1 MKTSQKTSQL
11 AVLLAALTTGIKD
24 SLPVGIRLSL
34 LRLLTVLCGAFTATA
49 VLGQVT
55 YTWSGAGDGTN
66 IATAANWSPTGGPPS
81 GVNQDSGQWNGTVA
95 GNLALTYISGLPGT
109 GFGTMGVN
117 WHIAAGQ
124 VGSVSLV
131 CPAGNS
137 GTVAFNNVTID
148 SGTGPVTFG
157 DGTANQL
164 NFIGRPAGATHEM
177 LNNSA
182 TPVTI
187 NPSVRWQAG
196 GGSAYV
202 LDFTGN
208 WTVNN
213 YLRNDNGSGP
223 TTVALESG
231 TFTWAADPVQRG
243 NSPSGPIDIFAGTMI
258 LTSPNLAPSEA
269 PGTVAVGNNVIQ
281 NNGTL
286 EFNAPAQSDNI
297 SRVISGSG
305 VVQVNDGTLTLSGA
319 NTYTGN
325 TILSG
330 GELIAGIVEN
340 PGVAGPFGEGGMIS
354 FSGGTLGWSV
364 NNTYDYSATFSTAA
378 SQAYSFDSG
387 GQLVTLATGLSSS
400 GGTLTKLGS
409 GTLTLSGAST
419 YTGSTTISAGVLVF
433 QGSKS
438 GSGNIS
444 VADGT
449 TLDVFAT
456 GAQVTPGALVI
467 GSSSGATLAFDSVS
481 STTIAPLAAGTLSSA
496 GTVTINI
503 NSGTFT
509 VGQSYPL
516 LTWTSG
522 TAPTVSLGVLNGYIG
537 NLSFSGNTLALN
549 ITGTAYSWTGL
560 SNGNWDTTTANNW
573 IQNGGP
579 AVFANGGPVL
589 FADTATGTTNVTIAA
604 LVQPTTVT
612 FNNNSLIYSV
622 TSSSGNDIG
631 GSASLTKSGISA
643 VTMSGGFNSY
653 TGITTVNGGTLSV
666 GTLANGGSASD
677 IGAAANSAG
686 NLLFNGGTLQYLGGT
701 ASSDHL
707 FTLTTAG
714 GAIDASGSGPLNLN
728 NAGLVGYSG
737 TGARVLTL
745 TGTNAGTLAAS
756 IADNGGA
763 TSLAK
768 NGAGTWVLTGT
779 NTESGGTT
787 IANGELQI
795 GAGGASGSIGSGS
808 INDNGVLDFNR
819 TGTLTVS
826 GAISGGGTVTNDGSG
841 TVILANNNSYTGGT
855 TVNAG
860 TLQVGNGGSTG
871 QINANGTITN
881 NSTLVFNSTGTF
893 FLSAAINGTG
903 QVIKQGSGLL
913 KLLGANTYTGGTTV
927 AAGGVLQICSGNQG
941 AIDGNITNNGSLTF
955 VRQDNGVFGVPGV
968 ISGTGSVSEDVNNTQ
983 PGDTTFSNNCT
994 YTGGTFIKG
1003 GAIILGDGMTPG
1015 VGMIVGNVTFTNS
1028 SVSDDA
1034 KTITFDRPDNVTFPG
1049 LISGTGTTVGA
1060 NQGGLVQEGSGV
1072 LTLTANNTF
1081 VGPTMVTNGVLQVGT
1096 GGTSGAIGST
1106 NTVSVWSTLLFDRS
1120 DSVTLKGGING
1131 TGLVAQ
1137 NGSGT
1142 LTLSGNLA
1150 MILTVIVTNADSST
1164 TTNITYGSI
1173 VASNGTLVANSPG
1186 GIINNNLSVSGGT
1199 LVAGGAGTV
1208 STLSVSNNMNIS
1220 SGTVMASL
1228 NTLSSPSNTTYVVT
1242 GTLTSTG
1249 GSLKLVNYG
1258 PALVAG
1264 DKFTIF
1270 SQPVSGGAGMT
1281 IVSPGFTVANNL
1293 AVDGSVSVVSA
1304 SPPPTITSKVSGGVL
1319 TLTWPSSWTGG
1330 VLLQA
1335 QTNSLSVGIKAN
1347 WVTIPGTDAGNSYST
1362 SINATN
1368 PAVFYRLVEE

>member
-11 AVLLAALTTGIKD
+11 AVLLAALTTEIKD
-24 SLPVGIRLSL
+24 SLPVRIRLSL
-34 LRLLTVLCGAFTATA
+34 LRLLTVLCGTFTATA

-66 IATAANWSPTGGPPS
+66 IATAANWSPSGGPPS
-81 GVNQDSGQWNGTVA
+81 GVNQDTGEWNGTVA
-95 GNLALTYISGLPGT
+95 GNLAVTYISGLPGT
-109 GFGTMGVN
+109 GFGTEGVN
-117 WHIAAGQ
+117 WYIAAGQ
-124 VGSVSLV
+124 VGSFSLV
-131 CPAGNS
+131 CPSGNS
-137 GTVAFNNVTID
+137 GTIAFNNITVD

-157 DGTANQL
+157 DNTDNQL
-164 NFIGRPAGATHEM
+164 NFVGRPAGATHEM
-177 LNNSA
+177 LNNSV

-196 GGSAYV
+196 GGTAYV

-208 WTVNN
+208 WTINN

-231 TFTWAADPVQRG
+231 TLTWAADPVQRG

-281 NNGTL
+281 NDGTV

-305 VVQVNDGTLTLSGA
+305 VVQVNNGTLTLSGA
-319 NTYTGN
+319 NIYTGN
-325 TILSG
+325 TVLSG

-340 PGVAGPFGEGGMIS
+340 PGVAGPFGEGGMIL

-378 SQAYSFDSG
+378 SQAYSFDTG

-400 GGTLTKLGS
+400 GGTLAKVGS

-419 YTGSTTISAGVLVF
+419 YTGNTTVSAGVLIF
-433 QGSKS
+433 QGAKAGT
-438 GSGNIS
+438 GSIS

-456 GAQVTPGALVI
+456 GTQVTPATLAVGT
-467 GSSSGATLAFDSVS
+467 SSGATLAFDSVN
-481 STTIAPLAAGTLSSA
+481 STTTAPVAAGTLTSA
-496 GTVTINI
+496 GTVTVNI

-516 LTWTSG
+516 LSWTSG
-522 TAPTVSLGVLNGYIG
+522 TVPTVSLGVLNGYIG
-537 NLSFSGNTLALN
+537 NLSFSGNTLKLN

-560 SNGNWDTTTANNW
+560 NNGNWDTTTANNW

-579 AVFANGGPVL
+579 AVFANGAPVL
-589 FADTATGTTNVTIAA
+589 FADTATGTTNVTVDA
-604 LVQPTTVT
+604 LVLPTTVT

-622 TSSSGNDIG
+622 TSSSGKDIG
-631 GSASLTKSGISA
+631 GTASLTKSGLSTVA
-643 VTMSGGFNSY
+643 LSGGFNSY

-666 GTLANGGSASD
+666 GTLANGGTASD

-686 NLLFNGGTLQYLGGT
+686 NLLFNSGTLQFIGGT
-701 ASSDHL
+701 ATSDHL

-714 GAIDASGSGPLNLN
+714 GAIDASGSGLLNLN

-756 IADNGGA
+756 IADNGGS

-779 NTESGGTT
+779 NTESGATT

-808 INDNGVLDFNR
+808 INDNGVLDFNV
-819 TGTLTVS
+819 TSTLTVS
-826 GAISGGGTVTNDGSG
+826 GAISGSGTVTNDGSG
-841 TVILANNNSYTGGT
+841 TVILANNDSYTGGT

-860 TLQVGNGGSTG
+860 TLQVGNGGSSG
-871 QINANGTITN
+871 QLNANGTITN
-881 NSTLVFNSTGTF
+881 NSTLIFNSTGTF

-941 AIDGNITNNGSLTF
+941 AIMGNITNNGSLTF
-955 VRQDNGVFGVPGV
+955 VRQDNSVFGVPGV

-1060 NQGGLVQEGSGV
+1060 NQGGLEQEGFGV
-1072 LTLTANNTF
+1072 LTLTGNNTF
-1081 VGPTMVTNGVLQVGT
+1081 VGPTLVTNGVLQIGT

-1106 NTVSVWSTLLFDRS
+1106 NTVTVWSTLLFDRS

-1142 LTLSGNLA
+1142 LTLAGNLA
-1150 MILTVIVTNADSST
+1150 MILTVITTNADSST
-1164 TTNITYGSI
+1164 TTNSTYGSI

-1199 LVAGGAGTV
+1199 LVAGAVGTI

-1220 SGTVMASL
+1220 SGTILASL
-1228 NTLSSPSNTTYVVT
+1228 NTSSSPSNTVYAVT

-1249 GSLKLVNYG
+1249 GSLKLVNAG

-1270 SQPVSGGAGMT
+1270 NQPVIGGAGMT

-1293 AVDGSVSVVSA
+1293 AVDGSVSVVTV
-1304 SPPPTITSKVSGGVL
+1304 SPPPAITTRVSAGVL

-1362 SINATN
+1362 SINSTN